1 MSTVE
6 ETLAWEAE
14 QRPRAASAAVLGGIS
29 TILGSLLFLTALR
42 DYPSEDDGFISITES
57 LSARLAGQAPDER
70 SLLAAQ
76 LAERHDNA
84 LALWTSAILTS
95 LAVALAMAALLYVY
109 RATKARAP
117 ETTGRPA
124 QLAAMVAM
132 VLYPIG
138 HVISEAAVLLADEAD
153 RAEEARDAFG
163 SGAVLVGETL
173 EFFGTFAT
181 GLAFVL
187 VSLNAMRV
195 GLLTRFMGILGI
207 IVGALAVVQLDVPQ
221 LIRALWLVFLGAVLA
236 GRLRDRPPAW
246 ETGRAQPW
254 PSQQQVRE
262 ARQQAALGTNVPP
275 SEPDAPV
282 SADAAGE
289 SPAPARR
296 KRKKRR

>member
-14 QRPRAASAAVLGGIS
+14 QRPRAAAAAVVGGLF
-29 TILGSLLFLTALR
+29 TLLGSLLFLTALR
-42 DYPSEDDGFISITES
+42 DYPSEDDGFISISES
-57 LSARLAGQAPDER
+57 LSARLAGQPPEER

-76 LAERHDNA
+76 LTERHDNA
-84 LALWTSAILTS
+84 AALWAGALLASI
-95 LAVALAMAALLYVY
+95 AVALAMLALLYVY
-109 RATKARAP
+109 RATRARAP

-124 QLAAMVAM
+124 QFAVMFAL
-132 VLYPIG
+132 VLFPIG

-163 SGAVLVGETL
+163 SGAVLLGETL

-207 IVGALAVVQLDVPQ
+207 IVGVLAVVQLDVPQ
-221 LIRALWLVFLGAVLA
+221 LIRALWLLFLGAVIA
-236 GRLRDRPPAW
+236 GRLRERPPAW

-282 SADAAGE
+282 SDTGE
-289 SPAPARR
+289 AAPARR